1 MGATPASTRG
11 QMSDRI
17 ERAEE
22 ELAHLRKTVDELS
35 DVLAAQGR
43 DIERMSRLLG
53 MLVEREAERE
63 FAAGGAIPLADQK
76 PPQW

>member
-53 MLVEREAERE
+53 LLIEREAERE
-63 FAAGGAIPLADQK
+63 FATGGGIPLADQK
-76 PPQW
+76 PPHW